1 MNNLTNLQNNTLAL
15 LYVEDN
21 EQARKSTQIIL
32 QEYFNH
38 IIVAIDGEDGFEKF
52 QKNPIDLIITDIN
65 MPKMNGIEMIKKIRA
80 LNIEIPILIVSAYD
94 DTQYFTDSIKHGVQ
108 GYILKPLN
116 INQLDETI
124 TRIIEKIIQDEEQK
138 NTTRL
143 LQQYQAIADK
153 STIISK
159 ADLNGIITY
168 VNDEFCKTSGYSRE
182 ELIGQSHN
190 IIRSIDEPSI
200 VFKKLWET
208 IKDKKETWHG
218 IIKNQSKNGEIFYV
232 KSTISPIL
240 NYEGEIEEFI
250 ASRTLITDIIH
261 PKKQLID
268 FLEALDESI
277 VVLVK
282 IEDFDYI
289 ETPLEKEVSQ
299 KVQKK
304 FANKIFSWLPKVC
317 RFSKVYLLEEG
328 QFVFAKAYNSALKIN
343 ELISHIKH
351 FQQQINH
358 AKINIAP
365 IDYDLSIIVS
375 LGYGKHAFENA
386 QLGLQNL
393 LETKQDFIIS
403 NELLSAK
410 KSEALETIEI
420 LKMVRK
426 AIDSYNIVSYFQP
439 IVNNKT
445 KKVEKYESLVRL
457 IDEEKNIIAPHLF
470 LNTAKEG
477 QYYKQITS
485 MVLSNS
491 FNALEQTHMNISINL
506 SALDINKVETRELFF
521 TLLEKHKANA
531 HRVTLELLE
540 DEVIK
545 NVHIIK
551 EFIEKIRV
559 YGVSIAI
566 DDFGVG
572 YSNFKR
578 LLEYQPDFIKID
590 GSLILNIEH
599 DDFSRHMVETI
610 VAFAKK
616 QHIKTIAEYV
626 ESEGIF
632 NLLRELGVDSSQG
645 YYFGKPELL
654 PL

>member
-1 MNNLTNLQNNTLAL
+1 MNNLINFTNNTLKL

-38 IIVAIDGEDGFEKF
+38 IIVAVDGEDGFNKF
-52 QKNPIDLIITDIN
+52 QNNPIDLIITDIT
-65 MPKMNGIEMIKKIRA
+65 MPKLNGIEMIKKIR
-80 LNIEIPILIVSAYD
+80 EIDQEVPILIISAYN
-94 DTQYFTDSIKHGVQ
+94 DTHYFTDSIKHGVQ

-116 INQLDETI
+116 INQLEEAI
-124 TRIIEKIIQDEEQK
+124 TKVKKKIAIDYERK
-138 NTTRL
+138 NSTRL
-143 LQQYQAIADK
+143 LKQYQDIADK

-182 ELIGQSHN
+182 ELIGRNHN
-190 IIRSIDEPSI
+190 IIRSPDEPTE

-208 IKDKKETWHG
+208 IKEKKETWHG
-218 IIKNQSKNGEIFYV
+218 VMKNQAKNGDIFYV
-232 KSTISPIL
+232 KTTISPIL
-240 NYEGEIEEFI
+240 NYQGEIEEFI

-261 PKKQLID
+261 PKTQLID
-268 FLEALDESI
+268 FLESLDESI
-277 VVLVK
+277 VVLIK

-289 ETPLEKEVSQ
+289 ETPLEKEESER
-299 KVQKK
+299 VQKE
-304 FANKIFSWLPKVC
+304 FAKKIFSWLPKKC
-317 RFSKVYLLEEG
+317 RFTKVYLLEEG
-328 QFVFAKAYNSALKIN
+328 QFVFAKKYTNATQLNSVIT
-343 ELISHIKH
+343 HIKD
-351 FQQQINH
+351 FQKEINR

-375 LGYGKHAFENA
+375 LGYGKNAFENA
-386 QLGLQNL
+386 QIGLKKL
-393 LETKQDFIIS
+393 LETKQDFIIA
-403 NELLSAK
+403 NKLLSAK
-410 KSEALETIEI
+410 KSEALETMEI
-420 LKMVRK
+420 LKMVKK

-457 IDEEKNIIAPHLF
+457 IDEKKNIIAPHLF

-485 MVLSNS
+485 MVLTNS
-491 FNALEQTHMNISINL
+491 FKALKESNMNISINL
-506 SALDINKVETRELFF
+506 SAMDIDKIETRELFLK
-521 TLLEKHKANA
+521 LLKQHKRKA
-531 HRVTLELLE
+531 HKVTLELLE
-540 DEVIK
+540 DEMIK
-545 NVHIIK
+545 NVDTIK
-551 EFIEKIRV
+551 EFIDKIRS
-559 YGVSIAI
+559 YKVSIAI
-566 DDFGVG
+566 DDFGAG

-578 LLEYQPDFIKID
+578 LLLYQPDFIKID

-616 QHIKTIAEYV
+616 QRIKTIAEYV

-632 NLLRELGVDSSQG
+632 NTLCELGVDSSQG
-645 YYFGKPELL
+645 FYFGKPELL
-654 PL
+654 QS